1 MRKDDLLNCFKN
13 VNDDKKT
20 IIINLI
26 DEVVFLETQL
36 FELKK
41 LPMVKVHPKN
51 NELVKPTPASK
62 LYKEF
67 LQQYANAIKTLSM
80 MLRKDEEKEESPL
93 RRYLNQLNK
102 GMWFCLKQA
111 LKEVEEIKRLYEA
124 MNKTKSMYLKNDY
137 AKAIHNKKDELKFYC
152 KCKKIN
158 IRDLFE
164 WLEKRMDI

>member
-1 MRKDDLLNCFKN
+1 MTRKQELLDCFKN

-26 DEVVFLETQL
+26 DEVVFLESQL
-36 FELKK
+36 LELKK
-41 LPMVKVHPKN
+41 MPMIKVHPKN
-51 NELVKPTPASK
+51 PELVKPTPASK

-102 GMWFCLKQA
+102 
-111 LKEVEEIKRLYEA
+111 R
-124 MNKTKSMYLKNDY
+124 S
-137 AKAIHNKKDELKFYC
+137 
-152 KCKKIN
+152 
-158 IRDLFE
+158 
-164 WLEKRMDI
+164 

>member
-26 DEVVFLETQL
+26 DEVVFLESQL

-41 LPMVKVHPKN
+41 LPMVKTHPKN
-51 NELVKPTPASK
+51 PVLIKPTPASK

-67 LQQYANAIKTLSM
+67 LQQYNNTIKNLSS

-93 RRYLNQLNK
+93 RRYLKELNK
-102 GMWFCLKQA
+102 
-111 LKEVEEIKRLYEA
+111 
-124 MNKTKSMYLKNDY
+124 
-137 AKAIHNKKDELKFYC
+137 
-152 KCKKIN
+152 
-158 IRDLFE
+158 
-164 WLEKRMDI
+164 